1 MEPTVRTG
9 ALSTIPE
16 EAIPTTLRKPG
27 NIYLAQ
33 AQTYSGNSGSPMFV
47 STVKTE
53 GTEPQYLFFGV
64 LSGQVQES
72 ADLSLQTTVD
82 NKVNSSGVSVVTPP
96 TRSRNSCSLP
106 HSKRRGICR

>member
-1 MEPTVRTG
+1 
-9 ALSTIPE
+9 
-16 EAIPTTLRKPG
+16 
-27 NIYLAQ
+27 
-33 AQTYSGNSGSPMFV
+33 MFV

-82 NKVNSSGVSVVTPP
+82 NKVNSSGVSVVTPADEVKKLLLSP
-96 TRSRNSCSLP
+96 ALQEARNMSVAQSAA
-106 HSKRRGICR
+106 K